1 MIFFRQF
8 KRTYHFGKE
17 KGIATDQ
24 SGLIE
29 TASTVDALEEK
40 YTSTG
45 NSIMQGNV
53 VDLESGKTLSKQS
66 YYDIPAWVLDPTVRA
81 IRVAQW
87 KQQQKTK
94 QRKGKVKHENK

>member
-1 MIFFRQF
+1 
-8 KRTYHFGKE
+8 
-17 KGIATDQ
+17 
-24 SGLIE
+24 
-29 TASTVDALEEK
+29 
-40 YTSTG
+40 
-45 NSIMQGNV
+45 
-53 VDLESGKTLSKQS
+53 LESGKTLSKQS

>member
-8 KRTYHFGKE
+8 KRTNPFGKG

-40 YTSTG
+40 YTSSG

-53 VDLESGKTLSKQS
+53 VDLESGKTLSRQS